1 MLIVACQICGESK
14 VIAGTPDGDGMA
26 RATWICPCCGTGQVV
41 QLPVST
47 DARNADLRSIVC
59 GMALPSTRENQ
70 VENP

>member
-1 MLIVACQICGESK
+1 MLIVACQVCGESK
-14 VIAGTPDGDGMA
+14 VIAGTPDGDGVA

-59 GMALPSTRENQ
+59 GMALPSARENQ
-70 VENP
+70 G